1 MDQVNRG
8 PTPLL
13 LLVDDDPITRNLLQP
28 VVRPYGLE
36 IVQARASIAALELL
50 QRVAQRFRLA
60 VVSLEMPGLSGAVLL
75 ETLRIFLPGLATV
88 CLRAGSTVGG
98 GACLA
103 KPPRS
108 DELRARIA
116 EALAGAPIPSIAAVT
131 PEVVARAKSA
141 FAVSA
146 SLLDAAREVARGM
159 PGESAI
165 DS

>member
-8 PTPLL
+8 PTPL
-13 LLVDDDPITRNLLQP
+13 
-28 VVRPYGLE
+28 
-36 IVQARASIAALELL
+36 
-50 QRVAQRFRLA
+50 
-60 VVSLEMPGLSGAVLL
+60 
-75 ETLRIFLPGLATV
+75 
-88 CLRAGSTVGG
+88 
-98 GACLA
+98 
-103 KPPRS
+103 
-108 DELRARIA
+108 
-116 EALAGAPIPSIAAVT
+116 IPSIAAVT